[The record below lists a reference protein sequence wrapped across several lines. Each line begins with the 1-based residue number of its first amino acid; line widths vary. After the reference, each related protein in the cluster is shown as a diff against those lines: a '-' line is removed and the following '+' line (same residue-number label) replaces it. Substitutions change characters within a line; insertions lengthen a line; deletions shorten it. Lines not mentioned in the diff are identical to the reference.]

1 MGQSDVRD
9 LRSYGSRLRKFVKTI
24 GEADLTAAVN
34 GTAQDIALG
43 TLPEG
48 AIMPIPP
55 SLKLSTQFTGG
66 GATSVGLTIG
76 TAAAPT
82 LLATNFDILGGTASG
97 LFVAMTQGAQ
107 VVAPSGGQSI
117 IARITPDGSH
127 QLVNLTAGAL
137 TLEVYYQVPDVN

>member
-1 MGQSDVRD
+1 MGQSDVRE
-9 LRSYGSRLRKFVKTI
+9 LRSFGARLRKFVKVI

-43 TLPEG
+43 FLPEG

-55 SLKLSTQFTGG
+55 SLKLTTQFTGG
-66 GATSVGLTIG
+66 AASAVGLTIG

-82 LLATNFDILGGTASG
+82 LLATNFDIFGGTASG

-107 VVAPSGGQSI
+107 VAAPASGQSI
-117 IARITPDGSH
+117 IARITPDGAH

-137 TLEVYYQVPDVN
+137 TLEVYYQVPDPT

>member
-1 MGQSDVRD
+1 MG
-9 LRSYGSRLRKFVKTI
+9 LSRELISFNARVRKFVKAI

-43 TLPEG
+43 FLPPG
-48 AIMPIPP
+48 AIVPFAPNIN
-55 SLKLSTQFTGG
+55 LATQFTGG

-82 LLATNFDILGGTASG
+82 LVATNFDIFGGSASG
-97 LFVAMTQGAQ
+97 LFVAMTAGAQ
-107 VVAPSGGQSI
+107 KVVPAGGQSL
-117 IARITPDGSH
+117 IARITPDGTH

-137 TLEVYYQVPDVN
+137 TLEVYYVLPTVQ